1 MRALNHVCGLAHQ
14 WRLAWLGV
22 AKTDLDLERITQVA
36 LGNAVDAWWQ
46 RGRKHH
52 GLARVG
58 GGFENLFDVFG
69 EAHVEHLVGFVEHHH
84 LDVAQRQ
91 RAASNVVHRATRR
104 SNNYVYALA

>member
-22 AKTDLDLERITQVA
+22 AKTDLDLEWIAQVA
-36 LGNAVDAWWQ
+36 LSNTVDAWRQ

-84 LDVAQRQ
+84 LNISQWQ
-91 RAASNVVHRATRR
+91 GAASNVVHRSTWR